1 MDYGHL
7 LSKAW
12 NLVWNNK
19 WLFLLGLLATLSTA
33 GGNGGGSSNWNVPS
47 GDTTTYEEGNAPAFP
62 DGEFNPEAIFGE
74 DAAAV
79 MPFLALGSGL
89 VVVIIVVA
97 VLVGIGIWGV
107 STIAHGGLVTGVNTL
122 ASGGIS
128 SFAEAWGA
136 AWKKCWQL
144 IGIALI
150 PAIPVVVLALIVF
163 FLAFGT
169 ITSAATLTDP
179 DAIAKVAAGLGAT
192 GIIAVC
198 LMLIFSAVLGVWH
211 HFARRACMIEDTGV
225 IESYRRGWEVIV
237 ANFGS
242 VIVLFLIVIAI
253 WVGVG
258 AALLVPR
265 IFIGICPLLC
275 CFSWPLSI
283 AISAAFTTYFSA
295 VWTLA
300 WRAFTGLSGK
310 SGEPL
315 VDAAPAV

>member
-12 NLVWNNK
+12 DLVWNNK

-33 GGNGGGSSNWNVPS
+33 GTNGGGASNWNTPS
-47 GDTTTYEEGNAPAFP
+47 GETPTYEEGSEPFS
-62 DGEFNPEAIFGE
+62 DGEFNPEAIFGK

-79 MPFLALGSGL
+79 MPFLALGTG
-89 VVVIIVVA
+89 VIVAIIIIA
-97 VLVGIGIWGV
+97 VLIGIGIWGV
-107 STIAHGGLVTGVNTL
+107 STIAHGGLVAGVNTL
-122 ASGGIS
+122 AEGGTS
-128 SFAEAWGA
+128 SFAEAWSA
-136 AWKKCWQL
+136 AWKKGWRL

-163 FLAFGT
+163 FLAFGA
-169 ITSAATLTDP
+169 ITSAATLSEP
-179 DAIAKVAAGLGAT
+179 DAIARVAAGLGAT

-198 LMLIFSAVLGVWH
+198 LMAIFSAVLGVWH
-211 HFARRACMIEDTGV
+211 HFARRACMIEDTSV
-225 IESYRRGWEVIV
+225 IESYRRGWEIIV

-242 VIVLFLIVIAI
+242 VIVLFLIVTAI
-253 WVGVG
+253 WIGVG

-265 IFIGICPLLC
+265 IIISVCLC
-275 CFSWPLSI
+275 CIAWPISI
-283 AISAAFTTYFSA
+283 AISAAFTTYFST

-315 VDAAPAV
+315 VDAVPAE